1 MKKRTREAWRELIQS
16 WKAGDLTQK
25 QFCAQHSIAYSAFH
39 YWFKKFREER
49 TDAESGPGFA
59 PVTIASDNR
68 VGNHGSVLAEVVLT
82 DGRRVRLYQGIDVQ
96 FLRDLL
102 S

>member
-1 MKKRTREAWRELIQS
+1 MQRRTSEAWRELIQS
-16 WKAGDLTQK
+16 WQASDLTQK

-39 YWFKKFREER
+39 YWFKKFREEK
-49 TDAESGPGFA
+49 TSPGIGPGFS
-59 PVTIASDNR
+59 PVTISSNKPAE
-68 VGNHGSVLAEVVLT
+68 NHGSVLAELVLA
-82 DGRRVRLYQGIDVQ
+82 DGRRVYFYQGIDVQ

>member
-1 MKKRTREAWRELIQS
+1 MQRRTSEAWRELIQS
-16 WKAGDLTQK
+16 WQTSEMTQK

-39 YWFKKFREER
+39 YWFKKFRIAQPEGS
-49 TDAESGPGFA
+49 TGFA
-59 PVTIASDNR
+59 PVKITENKP
-68 VGNHGSVLAEVVLT
+68 GGSSGQILLELVLV
-82 DGRRVRLYQGIDVQ
+82 DGRRVNFFQGIDVQ